1 MRPVQTSV
9 DAFSHFRD
17 TRVSHTLQFSPYG
30 RYMTTA
36 TKGSTKK
43 KTAVATPWGKA
54 QMLERVAVQQRAGDK
69 RFSSLVE
76 LLELDNG
83 ERLVRLAY
91 TTDGVVRRGPVTLR
105 ERDLGRLRQ
114 ALAATHALSELFSLG
129 EGA

>member
-1 MRPVQTSV
+1 
-9 DAFSHFRD
+9 
-17 TRVSHTLQFSPYG
+17 
-30 RYMTTA
+30 MTTA
-36 TKGSTKK
+36 TKDASK

-54 QMLERVAVQQRAGDK
+54 QGLERVAVQQRAGDK

-114 ALAATHALSELFSLG
+114 ALAATESLPELFSPRS
-129 EGA
+129 